1 MKISIVV
8 DIVVERSEIFCSM
21 TESSGFYLL
30 DAITETS
37 ICVICQ
43 FRSASDV
50 ELKIQHIILKLFLGQ
65 FRTVAFTW
73 KNSIYVWLL
82 VM

>member
-50 ELKIQHIILKLFLGQ
+50 ELKIQHIILNCS
-65 FRTVAFTW
+65 W
-73 KNSIYVWLL
+73 DSSELL
-82 VM
+82 LLHGKIPYMFGY